1 MAIKGLRGVRA
12 NIKRELGRNV
22 NEKAA
27 RAMNVAG
34 SIIGGYATLM
44 TPVDTS
50 TLVNSQYRRVIVEG
64 STVIAAI
71 GYTAKYAKWV
81 HNSPG
86 TLKGQPRAH
95 FGKTRAGQEFG
106 GGSGKG
112 NYWDPNAEPQF
123 LTKAGDDNKA
133 EIDTA
138 VFEVMKI

>member
-112 NYWDPNAEPQF
+112 NYWSPNAEPQF